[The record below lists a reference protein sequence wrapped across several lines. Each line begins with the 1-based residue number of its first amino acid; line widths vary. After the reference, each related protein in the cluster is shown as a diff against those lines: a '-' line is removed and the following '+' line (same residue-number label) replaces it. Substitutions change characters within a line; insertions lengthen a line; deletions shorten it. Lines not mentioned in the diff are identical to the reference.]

1 MLARF
6 AEYWRQPD
14 HYAWMVGYLRARGLG
29 TRVRLLVAWAIASYS
44 VLPLSMLW
52 SPSGPHGP
60 WTRAVV
66 SLAAGSVLL
75 SASSL
80 AWRWPPRRS
89 AIVRALIADAATA
102 IVCLSYA
109 NTMVGVVGCITFAM
123 LGGQIA
129 FFHSVRLQVVNL
141 ALGLTTVTV
150 LAIRALRMTGDVIVT
165 VNLYVV
171 VAVAILALSVT
182 AQVLVH
188 FLGGDLDA
196 SDTDSLTGL
205 CNRRAFYRATHQLL
219 AGSPSSPAEH
229 LSVTMIDLDNFK
241 RLNDSCGHR
250 AGDNALIGVS
260 RLLENFTAER
270 GVVARVGGEEFLIA
284 TLANPAAAKRW
295 AAEICSAIARSE
307 FGITASVGI
316 ASATI
321 TPNSVDDE
329 NALIDHLID
338 LADTA
343 MYDAKRAG
351 GNRSAGEASV
361 REVSSAELPVWE
373 PGPQS

>member
-6 AEYWRQPD
+6 TGYWRQPD
-14 HYAWMVGYLRARGLG
+14 HYAWMVGYLRARGLD

-60 WTRAVV
+60 WTRVVV
-66 SLAAGSVLL
+66 SAAAGSVLL
-75 SASSL
+75 SALSL
-80 AWRWPPRRS
+80 AWRWPSRRS
-89 AIVRALIADAATA
+89 ATVRALVADVATA
-102 IVCLSYA
+102 MVCLSYA
-109 NTMVGVVGCITFAM
+109 NTMVGVVGCMTFAM

-141 ALGLTTVTV
+141 GLGLTTVTV
-150 LAIRALRMTGDVIVT
+150 LAIRALQMTGDVIVT
-165 VNLYVV
+165 INLYVV

-205 CNRRAFYRATHQLL
+205 CNRRAFYRATHRLL
-219 AGSPSSPAEH
+219 AESGSAPTENK
-229 LSVTMIDLDNFK
+229 SVTMIDLDDFK
-241 RLNDSCGHR
+241 RLNDSRGHR
-250 AGDNALIGVS
+250 AGDRALIGVS
-260 RLLENFTAER
+260 RLLEDLTADR

-284 TLANPAAAKRW
+284 TPADSASAKRC
-295 AAEICSAIARSE
+295 AAEICVAIADSE
-307 FGITASVGI
+307 FDITASVGI
-316 ASATI
+316 ASAMVN
-321 TPNSVDDE
+321 PNSVDDE
-329 NALIDHLID
+329 NALINHLID

-351 GNRSAGEASV
+351 GNQFHPGLSIGDGSTAQT
-361 REVSSAELPVWE
+361 PVCE
-373 PGPQS
+373 PGA

>member
-1 MLARF
+1 MLSRF

-14 HYAWMVGYLRARGLG
+14 HYAWMVGYLRARGLD

-66 SLAAGSVLL
+66 SVAAGAVLL

-89 AIVRALIADAATA
+89 AVARALVADVATA

-109 NTMVGVVGCITFAM
+109 NTVVGMVGCTTFAM

-129 FFHSVRLQVVNL
+129 FFHSVRLQAVNL
-141 ALGLTTVTV
+141 GLGLTTATV
-150 LAIRALRMTGDVIVT
+150 LAVRALRMTGDVIVT

-219 AGSPSSPAEH
+219 ADSASSPAEH

-241 RLNDSCGHR
+241 RLNDSRGHR
-250 AGDNALIGVS
+250 AGDRALIGVS
-260 RLLENFTAER
+260 RLLEDLTADR

-284 TLANPAAAKRW
+284 TLANPAAAKRC
-295 AAEICSAIARSE
+295 AAGICSAIAPFRVRHH
-307 FGITASVGI
+307 GQRRHRRRH
-316 ASATI
+316 
-321 TPNSVDDE
+321 
-329 NALIDHLID
+329 DHP
-338 LADTA
+338 
-343 MYDAKRAG
+343 
-351 GNRSAGEASV
+351 
-361 REVSSAELPVWE
+361 EL
-373 PGPQS
+373 GRR